1 VVQQSSRSPTET
13 TICFLRASGKVR
25 SLLLVLLIAVAALT
39 SGADTPFHL
48 SGTELLY
55 TNILVPKVPWSIHL
69 VKVPRSNP
77 QYEIQSR
84 HAGAGALGLST
95 LREQIAAADSPGAA
109 PLAGLN
115 GGFYRRDTAYAGAA
129 RGLQIVGE
137 KSETIS
143 APSGNAAF
151 WIDLDGEPHLTA
163 VSSRFQVR
171 WPDGRVTPL
180 GLNEARADH
189 AVVLYTPAIGD
200 STHTVGG
207 MELVLERQEPS
218 RWLPLRVGRVYSA
231 RVRETNKRGDSP
243 LTSDVMVLSLG
254 PAVINGFQQI
264 AAGAVLQISTA
275 SSPSLAAARTAL
287 SAGPVLVHKGKRP
300 KIRASVEDAYEF
312 SSMLERHP
320 RSAIGWN
327 RDWFFLVEVDGR
339 QRDVSVGMTLDEL
352 SAYLVKLGCE
362 EALNLDG
369 GGSATLWCQGEVRN
383 TPCDGYERPIANSL
397 VVLRKSAKP
406 EATRWTTQS
415 RPDEAERSRAN

>member
-1 VVQQSSRSPTET
+1 M
-13 TICFLRASGKVR
+13 
-25 SLLLVLLIAVAALT
+25 LLIAVAALA
-39 SGADTPFHL
+39 SGADTPLHPA
-48 SGTELLY
+48 GTELFY
-55 TNILVPKVPWSIHL
+55 TNILVPKVPWSIHV
-69 VKVPRSNP
+69 VKIPRSNP
-77 QYEIQSR
+77 LYEIQSR
-84 HAGAGALGLST
+84 HAGTGALGLNT
-95 LREQIAAADSPGAA
+95 LTEQIAAADSPGAV
-109 PLAGLN
+109 PLAGIN
-115 GGFYRRDTAYAGAA
+115 GGFYQRDTSYAGAA
-129 RGLQIVGE
+129 RGLQIVGGNG
-137 KSETIS
+137 ETIS
-143 APSGNAAF
+143 APSGIAAF
-151 WIDLDGEPHLTA
+151 WIDLNGEPHLTA
-163 VSSRFQVR
+163 VSSQFQVR
-171 WPDGRVTPL
+171 WPDSRVTPL
-180 GLNEARADH
+180 GLNEARADN
-189 AVVLYTPAIGD
+189 AAVLYTRAIGD

-207 MELVLERQEPS
+207 LELVLERQAPS

-231 RVRETNKRGDSP
+231 RVREIHKRGNSS

-254 PAVINGFQQI
+254 PAVMNGFQQI
-264 AAGAVLQISTA
+264 AAGVVLQISTA

-287 SAGPVLVHKGKRP
+287 SAGPVLVHDGKRQ

-369 GGSATLWCQGEVRN
+369 GGSATLWCEGEVRN